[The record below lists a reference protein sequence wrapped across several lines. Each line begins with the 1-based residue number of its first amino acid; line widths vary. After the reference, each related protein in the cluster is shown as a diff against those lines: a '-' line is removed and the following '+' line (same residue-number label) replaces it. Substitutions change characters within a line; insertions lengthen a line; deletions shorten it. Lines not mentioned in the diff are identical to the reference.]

1 MRISK
6 KQFLCGNIALIAGVF
21 LVLFVT
27 NTYVAAL
34 LGVFIFLFTWY
45 VAEAQD
51 NTYIILFLVAFFTFL
66 LGRPIVKELFHND
79 SAYYS
84 VEIPPATENYTYIVM
99 TVSLLSIAI
108 GYAIAKLSYA
118 DSDSI
123 QDIGSV
129 NVNTGIKKVERVT
142 YYLTV
147 ITALSSILINAEKAI
162 YVQKAGYL
170 SSYLGFASVFPGFV
184 SQIADMLPMVLAFYL
199 ATLPSKV
206 DIKVPICLYLIAVGL
221 NLFAGRRYEV
231 VSAVLLL
238 VLYASYRNKLDDEK
252 WITGKQIALMILLL
266 PAAMSILIL
275 MESWRAGGSGSDIG
289 INLIGDFL
297 NSVGGSS
304 QIISYEEMFHDELAS
319 RNVLFSFGNV
329 WRSLNGN
336 ALAQMLGI
344 STSYS
349 SQTVE
354 NALYGHS
361 LSSAIMY
368 KINPS
373 RMLAGGGIGSCYIAE
388 LMCDFSYVG
397 VIAGNMLI
405 GFLLR
410 RLNQLRQNHLIANFL
425 TIFLATSLFR
435 LPRDSFDYFFYTIIG
450 IKSLLFFALIY
461 VVYHQKTNSTIIKAE
476 EASEVTAQ

>member
-1 MRISK
+1 MRITK
-6 KQFLCGNIALIAGVF
+6 KQFLCVFIALIADIF
-21 LVLFVT
+21 LVFFVA
-27 NTYVAAL
+27 NTYMAAL

-51 NTYIILFLVAFFTFL
+51 NTYIVLFLIAFFAFL

-84 VEIPPATENYTYIVM
+84 VEIPQATENYTYVVM

-108 GYAIAKLSYA
+108 GYAMSKFSHAN
-118 DSDSI
+118 SDSI
-123 QDIGSV
+123 QDFRSV
-129 NVNTGIKKVERVT
+129 DANAGIKKVERAT

-147 ITALSSILINAEKAI
+147 ITAVSSILINAESAI
-162 YVQKAGYL
+162 YVQTAGYL
-170 SSYLGFASVFPGFV
+170 SSYLGHASVFPGFV
-184 SQIADMLPMVLAFYL
+184 SQIADMLPMVFAFYL
-199 ATLPSKV
+199 ATLPSK
-206 DIKVPICLYLIAVGL
+206 DHIKVPMCLYLIAVGL
-221 NLFAGRRYEV
+221 NLFAGRRYEA

-252 WITGKQIALMILLL
+252 WITGKQIAVMILLL
-266 PAAMSILIL
+266 PVAMSILIL
-275 MESWRAGGSGSDIG
+275 MESWRAGGRGSDIG
-289 INLIGDFL
+289 INLIGDLL

-304 QIISYEEMFHDELAS
+304 QIISYEKMYHDELAS

-336 ALAQMLGI
+336 ALAQMLGV
-344 STSYS
+344 STTYS

-373 RMLAGGGIGSCYIAE
+373 RMLAGGGLGSCYIAE
-388 LMCDFSYVG
+388 LMCDFSYFG
-397 VIAGNMLI
+397 VVVGNMLI

-410 RLNQLRQNHLIANFL
+410 RLNQLRQNHLIANFV

-435 LPRDSFDYFFYTIIG
+435 LPRDSFDYFFYQMIG

-461 VVYHQKTNSTIIKAE
+461 VVYHQKTK
-476 EASEVTAQ
+476 